1 MKCEVQ
7 QALESMRKSRTD
19 KMEFIEKIYKN
30 IKLAR
35 QCMDFQSITCANK
48 GCINES
54 CPLNKEYDVNHAISA
69 PEVKG

>member
-7 QALESMRKSRTD
+7 QALESIRKSRED
-19 KMEFIEKIYKN
+19 KIEFIEKIYKD

-35 QCMDFQSITCANK
+35 QCMDFQSITCANT

-54 CPLNKEYDVNHAISA
+54 CPLNKEYDTNHEDS
-69 PEVKG
+69 ERSVK